1 MKNRS
6 SYFPKGEKMAPK
18 LSPKKATK
26 VVSTTKPKSL
36 TMAQIMSAVVK
47 AGEVNSTKGVKSF
60 YRDGGAK
67 VLASAVAKAM
77 KSPEMSSV
85 GITTDGSREMAK
97 LRREFATSVK
107 ATSVNGDDVL
117 RKNTSDRTENA
128 IRIRLRGI
136 EAVLGLPEFTLYAI
150 RANAYKVGEK
160 SEVFIVRK

>member
-1 MKNRS
+1 M
-6 SYFPKGEKMAPK
+6 
-18 LSPKKATK
+18 ATK
-26 VVSTTKPKSL
+26 VIKSAKPKSL

-47 AGEVNSTKGVKSF
+47 AGEVNSVRGVKSF

-67 VLASAVAKAM
+67 VLAKAVAKALALPTLA
-77 KSPEMSSV
+77 SE
-85 GITTDGSREMAK
+85 GITTENGIDPDYSALTMAK
-97 LRREFATSVK
+97 RRREFARNHK
-107 ATSVNGDDVL
+107 AIAVNGDEVL

-136 EAVLGLPEFTLYAI
+136 ETVLGLPVNTLYAI